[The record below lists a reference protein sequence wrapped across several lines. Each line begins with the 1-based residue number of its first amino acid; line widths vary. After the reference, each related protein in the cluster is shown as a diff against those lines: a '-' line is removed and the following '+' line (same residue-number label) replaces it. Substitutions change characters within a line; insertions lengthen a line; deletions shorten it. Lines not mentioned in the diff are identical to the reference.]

1 MAHPYHHAL
10 SSAQRFGG
18 CADDYQHLHD
28 WFDQTK
34 AHLPDVR
41 HRAILHSS
49 FGIFLLEQVFGTTLT
64 RKSDGVKVPV
74 RTIGEYHVLEDMG
87 FVPTAEQWLKNLPI
101 EPWMMRGGKAFTKQI
116 KQITAAK
123 EAETDSRTAIPCG
136 ALT

>member
-1 MAHPYHHAL
+1 
-10 SSAQRFGG
+10 
-18 CADDYQHLHD
+18 
-28 WFDQTK
+28 
-34 AHLPDVR
+34 
-41 HRAILHSS
+41 
-49 FGIFLLEQVFGTTLT
+49 
-64 RKSDGVKVPV
+64 
-74 RTIGEYHVLEDMG
+74 MG